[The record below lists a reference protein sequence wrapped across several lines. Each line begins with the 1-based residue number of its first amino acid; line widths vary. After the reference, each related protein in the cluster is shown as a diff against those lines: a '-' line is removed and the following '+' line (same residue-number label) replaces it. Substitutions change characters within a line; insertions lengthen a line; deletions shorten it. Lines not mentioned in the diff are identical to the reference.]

1 VKALR
6 FLLLILYAGYLVN
19 VGLLMVMLPWSAAW
33 GQIIAQFPFAV
44 AAFLDA
50 PWLRGMLSAF
60 GVLHLLLVVWEIV
73 SPGPSAVS
81 RQVRSP

>member
-6 FLLLILYAGYLVN
+6 FVLLILYAGYLVN

-33 GQIIAQFPFAV
+33 GQIIARFPFAV
-44 AAFLDA
+44 AVFLDA

-73 SPGPSAVS
+73 SPSPSGVS

>member
-1 VKALR
+1 MKALR
-6 FLLLILYAGYLVN
+6 FVLLILYAGYLVN

-33 GQIIAQFPFAV
+33 GQVIARFPLGV

-50 PWLRGMLSAF
+50 PWFRGALSAF
-60 GVLHLLLVVWEIV
+60 GALHLLLVVWEIV
-73 SPGPSAVS
+73 SPSPAAVS